1 MFDEWRRAIPASRS
15 TNTRGKAVNLKAKT
29 AIVGLGVTP
38 QGKVYGRNHV
48 GFAVEA
54 IRLALADA
62 GLERDEVDGLLV
74 NPGISWADQGMGSF
88 LLQQAM
94 GLHNLRLT
102 ASMSLGGATAIAM
115 IQQAA
120 EAIAAGVCT
129 TVACVFSDAPLKPPK
144 PASAGGGKSNGSASA
159 YAFGRGL
166 DAAYGMFGVNALYAM
181 VAQRHM
187 HLYGTSNDHL
197 GAVAVAERQWANR
210 NPAAQF
216 HGQPMTMG
224 DYHESR
230 WVVEPFH
237 LFDCCLVSNGG
248 VAVIVTSA
256 ERAANLRRPPV
267 YLWGMG
273 QGHPGGDP
281 LETLTSG
288 AALAKETAFS
298 MADVTL
304 RDIDVVELYDCYTF
318 TVLVCLEDYGF
329 CKKGEGGPFIADG
342 KLGPGGSL
350 PVNTGG
356 GQLSSFYM
364 WGMTPVSEAVIQM
377 RGDGGE
383 RQVKNARRALVS
395 GNGGILSTH
404 STLVLSA
411 DER

>member
-1 MFDEWRRAIPASRS
+1 
-15 TNTRGKAVNLKAKT
+15 VNLKGKT
-29 AIVGLGVTP
+29 AIAGLGITP
-38 QGKVYGRNHV
+38 QGKVYGSNHV

-54 IRLALADA
+54 LRLALEDA
-62 GLERDEVDGLLV
+62 GLERDDLDGLLL

-88 LLQQAM
+88 QLQQAM
-94 GLHNLRLT
+94 GLRNLRLT

-120 EAIAAGVCT
+120 EAIAAGICT

-144 PASAGGGKSNGSASA
+144 LASAGGGKGGGSAGA

-166 DAAYGMFGVNALYAM
+166 DASYGMYGVNALYAM

-187 HLYGTSNDHL
+187 HLYGTTNAQL
-197 GAVAVAERQWANR
+197 GAIAVAERQWANH

-216 HGQPMTMG
+216 HDTPMTIEE
-224 DYHESR
+224 YQASR

-256 ERAANLRRPPV
+256 ERAADLRRPPV

-288 AALAKETAFS
+288 APLAKETAFR
-298 MADVTL
+298 MAGVTL
-304 RDIDVVELYDCYTF
+304 DDFDVVELYDCYTF

-329 CKKGEGGPFIADG
+329 CEKGEGGAFVADG
-342 KLGPGGSL
+342 KLAPGGGL

-364 WGMTPVSEAVIQM
+364 WGMTPVSEAVIQL
-377 RGDGGE
+377 RGDGGA
-383 RQVKNARRALVS
+383 RQVESARRALVS

-411 DER
+411 DQS